1 MNISLAKV
9 HIEHLV
15 AYIYKESKL
24 CKDWKFAPYIPHETI
39 LKKKVRHKCLLCLG
53 WFFKLLL
60 TLCTTSLHLKDGTH
74 GIFISQLVMV
84 FEDFNISFT
93 TKF

>member
-39 LKKKVRHKCLLCLG
+39 FKKKVRHKCLLCLG
-53 WFFKLLL
+53 WFLQAFIDFVHHILASKRWNTWNLYI
-60 TLCTTSLHLKDGTH
+60 TISDGVWR
-74 GIFISQLVMV
+74 F
-84 FEDFNISFT
+84 
-93 TKF
+93 